1 MGAQA
6 SQEDII
12 ATTPAPK
19 GLATKGK
26 KLWRETTGN
35 YELRADE
42 LDTLEDICREADLI
56 ATLEEGLEGAPLLL
70 KGSQGQDVVNPLIS
84 ELRQHRATKKS
95 LWQSLKL
102 PDEGAADIN
111 HQRTGGHSRWAAAHG
126 KGA

>member
-1 MGAQA
+1 MA
-6 SQEDII
+6 I
-12 ATTPAPK
+12 PAPK

-26 KLWRETTGN
+26 RLWKETASN

-56 ATLEEGLEGAPLLL
+56 ATMEEGLDGAPLLL

-95 LWQSLKL
+95 LWASLKL
-102 PDEGAADIN
+102 PDEGDAQVAGNQQRAAA
-111 HQRTGGHSRWAAAHG
+111 QSRWASAHG